1 MTTTI
6 VRGGTRT
13 QILDVAERLVQT
25 RGFNDFSY
33 ADIAAELS
41 VTTAALHYHFRS
53 KASLGDA
60 MIQRYSERFFVALDA
75 IAATT
80 ADVRDRVEAYV
91 ELYRDVLAADRM
103 CLCGVLAAEYQ
114 TLPDSM
120 RAAVRD
126 FFDRNETWLV
136 GLLEEGARTNRFQSA
151 LPARDTARMIVDTL
165 EGAVMIARAQHD
177 PERFRAVATRLVRT
191 LDAAHHS

>member
-1 MTTTI
+1 MTTSM
-6 VRGGTRT
+6 VRGSTRT

-60 MIQRYSERFFVALDA
+60 MIERYSDRFFAALDG

-80 ADVRDRVEAYV
+80 PDPHDRVEAYV
-91 ELYRDVLAADRM
+91 DLYRDVLAAGRM

-120 RAAVRD
+120 RDAVRS
-126 FFDRNETWLV
+126 FFDRNEAWLI
-136 GLLEEGARTNRFQSA
+136 GLLEEGSRTNRFESA
-151 LPARDTARMIVDTL
+151 MPARDTARMIVDTL

-177 PERFRAVATRLVRT
+177 PERFGAVASRLVRA
-191 LDAAHHS
+191 LDAVHRP